1 MTGDASLELYCV
13 AGDFASMLR
22 LRDIMLSEGEDVG
35 PLEKEIA
42 RYFTHE
48 VTREKI
54 DTVIGA
60 LRHAETMAAVAKAEK
75 DRLKKLEA
83 SWTTQAEWLKETV
96 RNVLNMSGK
105 KRLDGKTAGYLLLAT
120 NGGKQEVVIT
130 QESLLPEDLVQY
142 EGRISGQAMGWLR
155 SALGPH
161 ITDNERSRWEY
172 WSGRED
178 VQMTRVPHKGRIAEA
193 LSAKCSKCNG
203 NGVVEDQVFE
213 DSLIQGELPCSAC
226 DGDGKARVPGAHF
239 APRSSHVEIT

>member
-1 MTGDASLELYCV
+1 MTGDASLELYQV
-13 AGDFASMLR
+13 SDDFASMLR
-22 LRDIMLSEGEDVG
+22 LRDIMLSEGEDVA

-75 DRLKKLEA
+75 DRLKKLES

-96 RNVLNMSGK
+96 RNVLDMSGK

-142 EGRISGQAMGWLR
+142 EGRIDGGVMY
-155 SALGPH
+155 H
-161 ITDNERSRWEY
+161 I
-172 WSGRED
+172 RE
-178 VQMTRVPHKGRIAEA
+178 VLAPFPITMETIFRYMQRVPHKGRIAEA
-193 LSAKCSKCNG
+193 LSQPCSKCK
-203 NGVVEDQVFE
+203 GVGAPWNNSSSV
-213 DSLIQGELPCSAC
+213 PCDAC
-226 DGDGKARVPGAHF
+226 DGDGHARVPGAHF
-239 APRSSHVEIT
+239 ASRGNHVEIK